1 MWEMAM
7 ACNMFCYIYVFLNAV
22 IEQSSSLWL
31 IIWVKD
37 AKLSTILFCFIN
49 SVQTRASHLDLLKY

>member
-7 ACNMFCYIYVFLNAV
+7 ACNMICYICVFLNAV

-37 AKLSTILFCFIN
+37 AKLSTKSCSALLILSKQEHPI
-49 SVQTRASHLDLLKY
+49 